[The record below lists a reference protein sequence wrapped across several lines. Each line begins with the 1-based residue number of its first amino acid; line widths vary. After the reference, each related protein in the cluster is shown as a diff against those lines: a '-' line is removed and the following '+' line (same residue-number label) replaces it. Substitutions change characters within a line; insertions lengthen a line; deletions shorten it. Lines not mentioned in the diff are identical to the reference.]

1 MNRQRIDDE
10 DKLFYSFIDDEEPA
24 ESNALT
30 LPAVAMSYTADAV
43 KASNYNYVPASLS
56 FFTMVG
62 QLC

>member
-24 ESNALT
+24 ESNDLT

-43 KASNYNYVPASLS
+43 KASNYNLSLIHI
-56 FFTMVG
+56 
-62 QLC
+62 